1 MTSPLP
7 DGWTI
12 ERIRTLSQD
21 SGATPLT
28 LDRLVRVAPSGQGRY
43 VPLQPEVILAFH
55 GLCLVLDDGEW
66 YMGDLAADGSI
77 TCWDVSYGPDLAEAV
92 RGL

>member
-21 SGATPLT
+21 SSARPLT
-28 LDRLVRVAPSGQGRY
+28 LDRLVMVAGQGDDVR
-43 VPLQPEVILAFH
+43 LRPEVILAFH

-66 YMGDLAADGSI
+66 YMGDLGADGSV
-77 TCWDVSYGPDLAEAV
+77 TCWDASYGPDLAEAI
-92 RGL
+92 RGM